1 MDSIISDFLVL
12 GVARLPAEG
21 FQLVVIGAAVW
32 ASIAILGKCFG
43 SDMPR
48 DTAGGRMVIGLLS
61 LAWIGFWTMASLSGG
76 GFIGLLNLAPYFL
89 MNSFQN
95 A

>member
-1 MDSIISDFLVL
+1 MESIITNFLVL
-12 GVARLPAEG
+12 GVARIPAEG

-48 DTAGGRMVIGLLS
+48 ETAGGRMVIGLLS

>member
-1 MDSIISDFLVL
+1 MESFISNFLVL
-12 GVARLPAEG
+12 GVARIPAEG

-43 SDMPR
+43 SDMPS

-61 LAWIGFWTMASLSGG
+61 LAWIGFWTMCSLSGG